1 MQELFEKCMLLIY
14 LFVQRLIDRSKLISQ
29 RIPEIEQ
36 SVATFVF
43 RKYNAKSTRYNHSYS
58 LDTILNI

>member
-1 MQELFEKCMLLIY
+1 MQDLFEKHMLLIY

-36 SVATFVF
+36 SVATCF
-43 RKYNAKSTRYNHSYS
+43 
-58 LDTILNI
+58 

>member
-1 MQELFEKCMLLIY
+1 MQDLFEKCMLLIC

-36 SVATFVF
+36 SVATFVALLGNLI
-43 RKYNAKSTRYNHSYS
+43 KNI
-58 LDTILNI
+58 LDIVTHKTLIY